1 MLVRKYLLP
10 IDSGSYD
17 YIVVGKNIANELGLK
32 PQERVLVQNSKYP
45 NRKTTCFA
53 EVNEANNKKNSIGIP
68 IKTYKKVK
76 GGINTKFKIQKEG
89 HIPSVHY
96 IKDKLDGKKLSFEQ
110 FDSICKDIVD
120 GNLNDA
126 ELAFFVAG
134 CYTKDLSYQEAAS
147 LTKAIAKNGFTLK
160 FPANQVVADKHCIG
174 GVPGNRTTMI
184 VIPIIASLGI
194 RIPKTSSRSI
204 SSPSGTADT
213 MEVLSEVNLGQEKLE
228 EIVKE
233 HKGFIAWGGGCNLA
247 ASDDELIR
255 VRRKLGLD
263 PQGLVLASV
272 MAKKYAAGASHVVID
287 IPYGKY
293 AKLKT
298 FSKAE
303 EMQEKFESIGKH
315 INLKMKVLITKG
327 NQTIGTGI
335 GPRLEALDVLK
346 VLNCEPDAPK
356 DLLEK
361 SLKLAGEI
369 LELIGKAKIN
379 QGYQMAKKQIEN
391 KQAYQKFQD
400 IITAQGRKAII
411 KEAKYIIDIKA
422 PNSGKIKEFNIK
434 KISQIAKLAGSPKSP
449 NSGMEVLVKLK
460 QKVEKNQ
467 VIYKIHTNQ
476 KTLLT
481 PKIQKVIKD
490 SIVISN

>member
-1 MLVRKYLLP
+1 
-10 IDSGSYD
+10 
-17 YIVVGKNIANELGLK
+17 
-32 PQERVLVQNSKYP
+32 
-45 NRKTTCFA
+45 
-53 EVNEANNKKNSIGIP
+53 
-68 IKTYKKVK
+68 
-76 GGINTKFKIQKEG
+76 
-89 HIPSVHY
+89 
-96 IKDKLDGKKLSFEQ
+96 
-110 FDSICKDIVD
+110 
-120 GNLNDA
+120 
-126 ELAFFVAG
+126 
-134 CYTKDLSYQEAAS
+134 
-147 LTKAIAKNGFTLK
+147 
-160 FPANQVVADKHCIG
+160 
-174 GVPGNRTTMI
+174 
-184 VIPIIASLGI
+184 
-194 RIPKTSSRSI
+194 
-204 SSPSGTADT
+204 
-213 MEVLSEVNLGQEKLE
+213 
-228 EIVKE
+228 
-233 HKGFIAWGGGCNLA
+233 
-247 ASDDELIR
+247 
-255 VRRKLGLD
+255 
-263 PQGLVLASV
+263 

-315 INLKMKVLITKG
+315 LNLKMKVLITKG